1 MSYPYYGQWQQ
12 SYPQTSS
19 NHIQNISSVIP
30 TEVQCFYVSGPK
42 DMEKIQ
48 PLLNVVYIG
57 INSDKREVY
66 IRQMNNNGLIDFDT
80 YTLQSGEQQ
89 KNDYTKI
96 IERID
101 QLENTMKGKDNVIQS
116 ANNTVRNE
124 NVSTGIVEQTPTHAA
139 VQSDDGRQVL

>member
-1 MSYPYYGQWQQ
+1 MTYPYYNQWQQ
-12 SYPQTSS
+12 LPQVYPASG
-19 NHIQNISSVIP
+19 NHIQNLTSTFP
-30 TEVQCFYVSGPK
+30 TEVQCFYVAGPR

-48 PLLNVVYIG
+48 PALNVVYIG
-57 INSDKREVY
+57 INSDKKEVY

-101 QLENTMKGKDNVIQS
+101 QLENTMKGKENVIQS
-116 ANNTVRNE
+116 ANGSISNE
-124 NVSTGIVEQTPTHAA
+124 NVSAGN
-139 VQSDDGRQVL
+139 VQQSPVDATV

>member
-1 MSYPYYGQWQQ
+1 MTYPYYNQWQQ
-12 SYPQTSS
+12 YQPSMTQASPH
-19 NHIQNISSVIP
+19 HIQNISSVAP

-57 INSDKREVY
+57 INPDKKEIY

-80 YTLQSGEQQ
+80 YILQSGEQQ

-101 QLENTMKGKDNVIQS
+101 QLENTMKGKGNVIQS
-116 ANNTVRNE
+116 TNGTVSNA
-124 NVSTGIVEQTPTHAA
+124 NVSTRVTEPASVNAT
-139 VQSDDGRQVL
+139 V

>member
-1 MSYPYYGQWQQ
+1 MYPYYNQWQQ
-12 SYPQTSS
+12 YQQGFTQSTPQ
-19 NHIQNISSVIP
+19 HIQNISSVAP
-30 TEVQCFYVSGPK
+30 TEVQCFYVTSPK

-57 INSDKREVY
+57 INSDKKEIY

-80 YTLQSGEQQ
+80 YILQSGEQQ

-101 QLENTMKGKDNVIQS
+101 QLENTMKGQSNVIQS
-116 ANNTVRNE
+116 ANDTISNE
-124 NVSTGIVEQTPTHAA
+124 NVSARTVEQASVNAT
-139 VQSDDGRQVL
+139 V